1 MASSRKSPAA
11 DLSRAVAAILKR
23 WVRPGQRVAAALSGG
38 VDSVVLLDLL
48 LKLLPRYR
56 FKLSALHVNHG
67 ISPNAFRW
75 ERFCREFCRVRG
87 VPFKVFRVKVVKTR
101 GASLE
106 AAAREARYGVLASYP
121 ADFIVL
127 AQHRDD
133 QAETLLLQL
142 LRGAGVKGLSAM
154 PLVRPLAPEVSG
166 DLSRFAIRNPLLLRP
181 LLGVTRNAIEA
192 YAGRRRLE
200 WMEDESN
207 EDTALDRNY
216 LRWRVLPLLAARFPG
231 YREALSRAADHFAEA
246 AELLGDL
253 AAIDGGE
260 GIPGNTLPLA
270 ILRGLPKSRA
280 KNLLRHFLAANG
292 VPFPSAVRLEELLR
306 QLRTAGADSK
316 VRIAVG
322 EFDVRCFR
330 GGAYVLRMRA
340 TVPRSFLKRWRGE
353 KRISLDPLPGVIA
366 FRERKGAGI
375 SRDRLAAEPVTL
387 RLRRGG
393 ERLRP
398 DGRRPRRSLKNLLQ
412 ESAIPPWERETLP
425 LLFSGDNLVWAPGIG
440 VDCGYQAQPGEVAVA
455 VAWEPA

>member
-1 MASSRKSPAA
+1 MPSAGSGFAGNSAAS
-11 DLSRAVAAILKR
+11 
-23 WVRPGQRVAAALSGG
+23 G
-38 VDSVVLLDLL
+38 
-48 LKLLPRYR
+48 
-56 FKLSALHVNHG
+56 
-67 ISPNAFRW
+67 
-75 ERFCREFCRVRG
+75 
-87 VPFKVFRVKVVKTR
+87 VFRSWCFASGRQDTR
-101 GASLE
+101 ASLE

-133 QAETLLLQL
+133 QAETRLLQL

-340 TVPRSFLKRWRGE
+340 TVPRSSSSGGGAKSGFPSIRC
-353 KRISLDPLPGVIA
+353 PGLSHSGSGRA
-366 FRERKGAGI
+366 LASAGTGSPR
-375 SRDRLAAEPVTL
+375 SR
-387 RLRRGG
+387 
-393 ERLRP
+393 
-398 DGRRPRRSLKNLLQ
+398 
-412 ESAIPPWERETLP
+412 
-425 LLFSGDNLVWAPGIG
+425 
-440 VDCGYQAQPGEVAVA
+440 
-455 VAWEPA
+455 